1 MLQTMK
7 NSLLL
12 FVVYLGL
19 QSCSSSKSL
28 PAGEQSRIQAH
39 LAEMVITDQV
49 AAKVRT
55 GAYKDYSDAR
65 WDAFK
70 DSVFRT
76 NQKNIAAYFSR
87 YGYLGYREVGKESS
101 NHFWLLVQHC
111 DHDPAFQ
118 RKVLRAMKKQVQR
131 KNANPDNYAYLFDRV
146 RVNAGKKQQFGTQV
160 TYLVRTTGRAIPK
173 IGLLDSARIDQL
185 RQEHN
190 LEPLK
195 VYLNRMTQLHFQMNK
210 ASYNEKGITEPDLY

>member
-1 MLQTMK
+1 
-7 NSLLL
+7 
-12 FVVYLGL
+12 
-19 QSCSSSKSL
+19 
-28 PAGEQSRIQAH
+28 
-39 LAEMVITDQV
+39 MVTIDQV
-49 AAKVRT
+49 AAKVKT
-55 GAYKDYSDAR
+55 GKYKDYSDAR

-70 DSVFRT
+70 DSVFQT
-76 NQKNIAAYFSR
+76 NQKTIAKYFSE
-87 YGYLGYREVGKESS
+87 YGYLGYQQVGKESS

-118 RKVLRAMKKQVQR
+118 RKVLRAMEKEVKR
-131 KNANPDNYAYLFDRV
+131 NNANPENYAYLFDRV
-146 RVNAGKKQQFGTQV
+146 QVNAGKKQQFGTQV

-173 IGLLDSARIDQL
+173 IGLLDSARVDQL